1 LARFG
6 TSIVLNDSD
15 KEVMNVLWEGAEPSY
30 SIHDIFDELNT
41 KRRSGSRAA
50 LKFPTLQSALRR
62 LSERGLVTTNK
73 VSRNVQ
79 YTAAIQRTEYGMGA
93 LREISK
99 EFFGMELSR
108 LIPHLS
114 GPGIKTDADIEE
126 QLKKISE
133 LAEK

>member
-1 LARFG
+1 
-6 TSIVLNDSD
+6 
-15 KEVMNVLWEGAEPSY
+15 M
-30 SIHDIFDELNT
+30 
-41 KRRSGSRAA
+41 
-50 LKFPTLQSALRR
+50 
-62 LSERGLVTTNK
+62 TTNK